1 MGKTMTE
8 TNTNAQSQKPK
19 ISRLAIASLIS
30 GIASIT
36 GMFFLPVAGLVSLLF
51 FRRTHFDWIVPFNI
65 YHALL
70 PISIFSII
78 VGAIG
83 LKKIRRSHGLL
94 TGQGIAR
101 TGQFMSIPVLVLA
114 SLASLVIFA
123 KGRISKEVMCGTNL
137 SDLGK
142 AMLNYASDNDDQY
155 PTAEKWCDLL
165 IAQCEVS
172 PKQFVCPLSDAKE
185 GESSYT
191 FNENLIGKKFTE
203 VPPDVV
209 ILFETKEGWNQFGGP
224 EILTTG
230 NHKYQ
235 GEGGC
240 NILFGDSHVSFVR
253 TEQLGELKWEVE
265 QNK

>member
-1 MGKTMTE
+1 VG
-8 TNTNAQSQKPK
+8 P
-19 ISRLAIASLIS
+19 
-30 GIASIT
+30 
-36 GMFFLPVAGLVSLLF
+36 FLGYVKHRIDRG
-51 FRRTHFDWIVPFNI
+51 PFC
-65 YHALL
+65 
-70 PISIFSII
+70 
-78 VGAIG
+78 GA
-83 LKKIRRSHGLL
+83 
-94 TGQGIAR
+94 
-101 TGQFMSIPVLVLA
+101 
-114 SLASLVIFA
+114 
-123 KGRISKEVMCGTNL
+123 NL

-165 IAQCEVS
+165 IAHCEVS

-265 QNK
+265 